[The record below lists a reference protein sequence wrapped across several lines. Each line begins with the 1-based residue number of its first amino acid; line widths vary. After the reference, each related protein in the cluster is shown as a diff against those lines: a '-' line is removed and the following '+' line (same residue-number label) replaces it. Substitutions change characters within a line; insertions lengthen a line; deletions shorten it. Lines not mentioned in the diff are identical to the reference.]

1 VTPLPGRPHHG
12 RWPIVSL
19 AAPPLDPAGP
29 AVADGVAPGVVD
41 ALAALADLSTGAHP
55 DHARTLARW
64 AHAVGREL
72 GLEGDELA
80 DVAIAARVH
89 DLGQA
94 GVPDRVLHKAAP
106 LDDAEWEAV
115 RRHSGIGAD
124 VLALMPGLE
133 SASLLVRHHHERWD
147 GSGYPDGLAGEA
159 IPLGSRIVAACEA
172 LGALLTDR
180 PYRPAY
186 ARPTALAA
194 LQAGAG
200 ACFDPAV
207 VAALLHADVP
217 GEEPTPPSRADA
229 QALATGPAPTAT
241 ADGRPASQLVQAF
254 ARLERLPASTEARRR
269 LVDLVARDGPLDVDE
284 ATAAIS
290 TDIALTVAV
299 LGSANSELTPK
310 KASAGV
316 RDAVRAL
323 GAEGV
328 RGVLEHFGAIGVFE
342 RVPGWE
348 STLEQFRLHAVA
360 TQRAA
365 EQVARALGDEPTDE
379 LSVAALLHDVGK
391 LVLASAHAHYP
402 SAVHPPDATPEARLM
417 SERRVLGADHA
428 VAGGVMGRRWRL
440 PDGVVRAIEHHHD
453 AEAAGDVAIVRLAD
467 MLAHHGHGR
476 HIDTGALS
484 AVAGALGLGAA
495 GLESLLHELP
505 EVGPQPRAT
514 PSPLSPR
521 ETSVLRS
528 LAAGHAYARI
538 AADLGVS
545 LSTVRTQALTAGA
558 KLGTKTRT
566 QAVLAATAGGWL

>member
-1 VTPLPGRPHHG
+1 
-12 RWPIVSL
+12 
-19 AAPPLDPAGP
+19 
-29 AVADGVAPGVVD
+29 VAPGVVD

-64 AHAVGREL
+64 SDAVGRQL

-80 DVAIAARVH
+80 DVGIAARLH

-94 GVPDRVLHKAAP
+94 GVPDRILHKPTA
-106 LDDAEWEAV
+106 LDEAEWDAV
-115 RRHSGIGAD
+115 RRHSVLGAD
-124 VLALMPGLE
+124 VLALIPGLE
-133 SASLLVRHHHERWD
+133 GVSLLVRHHHERWD
-147 GSGYPDGLAGEA
+147 GGGHPDGLAGAA

-186 ARPTALAA
+186 ARPTAIAA
-194 LQAGAG
+194 LEAGAG

-207 VAALLHADVP
+207 VAALRDAGVP
-217 GEEPTPPSRADA
+217 GEAPTPPSRRGAEG
-229 QALATGPAPTAT
+229 LAPGPAPAAT
-241 ADGRPASQLVQAF
+241 PSGRPASRLVQPF

-269 LVDLVARDGPLDVDE
+269 LAGLVAGDGPLDVDE

-299 LGSANSELTPK
+299 LGSANSELTAK
-310 KASAGV
+310 KATAGV

-323 GAEGV
+323 GADGV
-328 RGVLEHFGAIGVFE
+328 RGVLEHVGAIGVFE

-348 STLEQFRLHAVA
+348 STLEHFRLHAVA

-365 EQVARALGDEPTDE
+365 EQVARALGGEAGDE
-379 LSVAALLHDVGK
+379 LLVAALLHDVGK
-391 LVLASAHAHYP
+391 LVLATAHAHYP
-402 SAVHPPDATPEARLM
+402 SAVHPPDATPEARLL

-440 PDGVVRAIEHHHD
+440 PEGVVRAIEHHHD
-453 AEAAGDVAIVRLAD
+453 PDVTGDVAIVRLAD

-476 HIDTGALS
+476 LIDTGALS
-484 AVAGALGLGAA
+484 TVAGSLGLGAA
-495 GLESLLHELP
+495 GLRSLMHELP
-505 EVGPQPRAT
+505 QAGAQPRAA
-514 PSPLSPR
+514 PSPLTPR
-521 ETSVLRS
+521 ETSVLRA
-528 LAAGHAYARI
+528 LADGHAYTRI

-545 LSTVRTQALTAGA
+545 LSTVRTQALSAGA